1 MSARIEE
8 LTNRINDLREKL
20 QDPSKCGCSPEALQ
34 KRLDF
39 ALAEL
44 ASLNE
49 AMSDKGNL
57 LKG

>member
-8 LTNRINDLREKL
+8 LTLTINELRAKL
-20 QDPSKCGCSPEALQ
+20 QDPSKCGCNPESLQ
-34 KRLDF
+34 KRLDV

-49 AMSDKGNL
+49 ALDNKSNL

>member
-8 LTNRINDLREKL
+8 VTNRINELRELIK
-20 QDPSKCGCSPEALQ
+20 DPSKCGCSPESLQ

-44 ASLNE
+44 ATLNE
-49 AMSDKGNL
+49 AMDNKSNL

>member
-20 QDPSKCGCSPEALQ
+20 QDPAKCGCNPESLQ
-34 KRLDF
+34 KRLDG

-49 AMSDKGNL
+49 ALDDKKNL

>member
-8 LTNRINDLREKL
+8 VTNRINQLREQLK
-20 QDPSKCGCSPEALQ
+20 DPSTCGCSPEALQ

-49 AMSDKGNL
+49 ALDNKSNL

>member
-1 MSARIEE
+1 MSARIEA
-8 LTNRINDLREKL
+8 LTLMINELREKIA
-20 QDPSKCGCSPEALQ
+20 DPAKCGCNPESLQ
-34 KRLDF
+34 KRLDV

-49 AMSDKGNL
+49 ARDDKSNL